1 MSVWGSMLGRSAAS
15 EIRKEDIYKFY
26 GPSVIDAAQLQKML
40 NTGIVHFKF
49 RKKAAKG
56 QPWDSGKER
65 EAWGTRVGDVITK
78 VPHGGDCPPKR
89 AGYSIYFDLEK
100 EDWRAFNDNLLLGVC
115 PKVFTE
121 EEFEEL
127 YPLLKEDDK

>member
-1 MSVWGSMLGRSAAS
+1 MSVWGGLLGRSTG
-15 EIRKEDIYKFY
+15 EIRKEDIYNFQD
-26 GPSVIDAAQLQKML
+26 PSVIDAAKLQKML

-65 EAWGTRVGDVITK
+65 EAWGTRVGEVITK
-78 VPHGGDCPPKR
+78 IPHGGDCPPKR

-100 EDWRAFNDNLLLGVC
+100 NDWRAFNDALLLGVC

-121 EEFEEL
+121 EQFKDL
-127 YPLLKEDDK
+127 YPLLKEDK